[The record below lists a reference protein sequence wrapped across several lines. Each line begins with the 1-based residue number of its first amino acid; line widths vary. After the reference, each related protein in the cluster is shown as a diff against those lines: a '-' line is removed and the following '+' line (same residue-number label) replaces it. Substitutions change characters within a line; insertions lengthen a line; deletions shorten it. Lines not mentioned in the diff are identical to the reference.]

1 MDTLFQLQSVLIG
14 MIGWAATVIITINA
28 SRLTVNDQRMM
39 VVCSWML
46 WMIPAFGALVYR
58 GLITTD
64 AAAIYCGGTTV
75 LMGIIVLL
83 TAVRPR
89 TRP

>member
-1 MDTLFQLQSVLIG
+1 MDSLFQLQSVLIG

-28 SRLTVNDQRMM
+28 SRLTANDQRMM

-46 WMIPAFGALVYR
+46 WMIPSFGALVYR

-64 AAAIYCGGTTV
+64 AAALYCGGTTV